1 MKYNLLEH
9 KFILQESKFI
19 LQEALDDAA
28 FTNAI
33 ALIDREL
40 AKNNTISTKVD
51 GLAKAYDTYKQTL
64 AQTKT
69 SKSGTSDFGASKTAL
84 ITFWKAFKASGLQ
97 GMDDNVDLSASALY
111 TLVNKESK
119 LIDGV
124 DNLISGE
131 AALPTENGNEVN
143 KKLWLKAMIDVENT
157 FGKLIPTLKTKALTF
172 GSSDTTKLSM
182 SKNLEFLKKTL
193 EIFKQSYKGL
203 QNETTKSNLDK
214 LVGSITTPVLQSEAD
229 LKNLVK
235 AFNDLN
241 NTIKSDTTETAVA
254 AKNESSDWNT
264 LYQNTKDKKLF
275 WDKYFKEYWGSNA
288 QTVINLGSAFK
299 LECEN
304 YGFTDLK
311 NPFIKYL
318 KNYLLAK
325 NITFNSGQYQA
336 IHNLV
341 AQNVIKSKD
350 LADVKTA
357 NNKVLY
363 IPDLFTKDVRDLI
376 TYLKFGATAVSQNH
390 ADLIL
395 TYFTDDGTQ
404 NGKLKS
410 LLDIKQNW
418 PQGGL
423 DGGNQSMDSSNIS
436 NLAKAIMSGN
446 DKKRNGYLRA
456 LIQNFIAT
464 PVVQTNWYKTLRDA
478 GIDVTNAIYSR
489 AEINKFTDEI
499 LAKVGEP
506 SEEQVKQI
514 LNNVI
519 NIKNTAA
526 KK

>member
-28 FTNAI
+28 FANAI

-51 GLAKAYDTYKQTL
+51 GLAKAYDTYKQAL

-69 SKSGTSDFGASKTAL
+69 SKNSTSDFGASKTAL

-97 GMDDNVDLSASALY
+97 GMDDDVDLSASALY

-124 DNLISGE
+124 DNLINGE

-172 GSSDTTKLSM
+172 GSSDTTKLSL

-214 LVGSITTPVLQSEAD
+214 LVGSITTPVLQSETD

-275 WDKYFKEYWGSNA
+275 WDKYFKEDWD
-288 QTVINLGSAFK
+288 QMLK
-299 LECEN
+299 L
-304 YGFTDLK
+304 
-311 NPFIKYL
+311 
-318 KNYLLAK
+318 LL
-325 NITFNSGQYQA
+325 T
-336 IHNLV
+336 
-341 AQNVIKSKD
+341 
-350 LADVKTA
+350 
-357 NNKVLY
+357 
-363 IPDLFTKDVRDLI
+363 
-376 TYLKFGATAVSQNH
+376 
-390 ADLIL
+390 
-395 TYFTDDGTQ
+395 
-404 NGKLKS
+404 
-410 LLDIKQNW
+410 
-418 PQGGL
+418 
-423 DGGNQSMDSSNIS
+423 
-436 NLAKAIMSGN
+436 
-446 DKKRNGYLRA
+446 
-456 LIQNFIAT
+456 
-464 PVVQTNWYKTLRDA
+464 
-478 GIDVTNAIYSR
+478 
-489 AEINKFTDEI
+489 
-499 LAKVGEP
+499 
-506 SEEQVKQI
+506 
-514 LNNVI
+514 
-519 NIKNTAA
+519 
-526 KK
+526 